1 MLEGFQCFC
10 CINTPVIC
18 MTVYAGVGIDP
29 SVKQNLCG
37 IFWKQPARYIP
48 DTDITL
54 FVAPDT
60 LNRSN
65 TGKWFVTTQTLFFQ

>member
-29 SVKQNLCG
+29 SVKQNLGG
-37 IFWKQPARYIP
+37 IFWKQTASDIS
-48 DTDITL
+48 DADITL
-54 FVAPDT
+54 FMAADT
-60 LNRSN
+60 LH
-65 TGKWFVTTQTLFFQ
+65 